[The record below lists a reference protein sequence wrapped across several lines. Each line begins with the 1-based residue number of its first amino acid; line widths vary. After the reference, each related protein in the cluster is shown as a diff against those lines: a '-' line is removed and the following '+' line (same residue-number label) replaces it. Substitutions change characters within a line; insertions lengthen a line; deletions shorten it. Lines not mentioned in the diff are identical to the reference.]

1 VFAAR
6 AAKISYNTFRL
17 HQRNDPEFARQVAEA
32 EEQAVELLHAQCF
45 KAALE
50 GVIEPVYFQ
59 GKIVGHTRK
68 FDSRLAIELLRAH
81 MPYTFKAPGSHAAA
95 NVNAPGASGIVVTP
109 EVQEEL
115 MAMRQE
121 TLRRLA
127 EKKAKAITVA

>member
-1 VFAAR
+1 M
-6 AAKISYNTFRL
+6 
-17 HQRNDPEFARQVAEA
+17 
-32 EEQAVELLHAQCF
+32 HAQCF